1 VSDLAPPDDASDDAS
16 DIASDL
22 ASLAGHLRALP
33 GVRAKADIGLVAD
46 VLGGG
51 DWYAGPGDDGAVLPD
66 GAGAVVV
73 GGEAILPAFVAA
85 DPYGAG
91 IAAVLAN
98 VNDLAAMGARP
109 VALLDTVVGTEDLT
123 REVLRGL
130 RWAAE
135 RYDVPIVG
143 GHLTRTDGP
152 PALSAFGVGRA
163 DRVLSATAAAA
174 GQVLVLGCCLD
185 GAMRGDFLFFP
196 SFEQRGDQLAG
207 DVRLLADLAAAGAAV
222 AAKDVSMA
230 GLVGSLA
237 MLLEPRRL
245 GVSVDL
251 DSVPRPAG
259 VPMADW
265 LSCFPA
271 FAFLLTCPAERVAEC
286 LGGFRDR
293 GLTAAALGELDDSG
307 RIRLTRGGRHATV
320 FDLTREGITNLR
332 R

>member
-1 VSDLAPPDDASDDAS
+1 MSDGGSADLAE
-16 DIASDL
+16 L
-22 ASLAGHLRALP
+22 AARLRALP
-33 GVRAKADIGLVAD
+33 GVRAKADIGLVAE

-66 GAGAVVV
+66 GAGSVVV

-109 VALLDTVVGTEDLT
+109 VAVLDTVVGPEELA
-123 REVLRGL
+123 REILRGM
-130 RWAAE
+130 RWAAG

-163 DRVLSATAAAA
+163 ERVLSATAAAA

-185 GAMRGDFLFFP
+185 GAMRPDFLFFA

-207 DVRLLADLAAAGAAV
+207 DVRLLAELAAAGAAV

-237 MLLEPRRL
+237 MLLEPGRL
-245 GVSVDL
+245 GVTVDL
-251 DSVPRPAG
+251 DALPTPPG
-259 VPMADW
+259 VPLADW

-271 FAFLLTCPAERVAEC
+271 FAFLLTCPADRVEDC
-286 LGGFRDR
+286 LAGFRGR
-293 GLTAAALGELDDSG
+293 GLAAAALGELDDSG
-307 RIRLTRGGRHATV
+307 QVRLTHGDAATTV
-320 FDLTREGITNLR
+320 FDLIGEGVTNLR